1 MPSGTESHVAQPD
14 DRGQQPAA
22 TDRFIERFA
31 ELLVAAGV
39 ARMPA
44 RVFAVLM
51 VSEEGSL
58 SAAQLAERLQV
69 SPAAISG
76 AVRYLTGV
84 RMIER
89 RRPLGARRD
98 EYWLHD
104 DHWYEMVL
112 SRDNLLQA
120 WSAQMKDGVAV
131 VGAGTAAGR
140 RMAVTAAF
148 FDFLYDEMQALM
160 GRWQQRRVEL
170 GLPD

>member
-1 MPSGTESHVAQPD
+1 MVEAG
-14 DRGQQPAA
+14 GPAA
-22 TDRFIERFA
+22 DGVDRFIERFA
-31 ELLVAAGV
+31 DLLVTGGV

-44 RVFAVLM
+44 RVFAALM
-51 VSEEGSL
+51 VSAEGSL
-58 SAAQLAERLQV
+58 TAADLSERLRV
-69 SPAAISG
+69 SPAAVSG

-112 SRDNLLQA
+112 QRDSLLQA

-131 VGAGTAAGR
+131 VGADTAAGR

-148 FDFLYDEMQALM
+148 FDFLFDEMQALM
-160 GRWQQRRVEL
+160 ERWRVRRREL